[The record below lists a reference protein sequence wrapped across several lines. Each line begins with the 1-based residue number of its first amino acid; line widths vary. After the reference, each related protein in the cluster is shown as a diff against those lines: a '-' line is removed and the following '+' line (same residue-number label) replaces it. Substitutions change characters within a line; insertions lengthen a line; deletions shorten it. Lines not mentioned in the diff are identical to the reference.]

1 MPEPVMLVVLGA
13 AAGAVGTGAAG
24 RLGERIV
31 NRVWPERNATE
42 PSRVVA
48 VQNAEAMSIV
58 KSTGPALVNSIARE
72 VPCLPGKAAAGIF
85 PLPGSL
91 WHRGSSAWAH
101 NRRDLP

>member
-31 NRVWPERNATE
+31 DRVWPERNATE

-58 KSTGPALVNSIARE
+58 KSTGPALVNSICPRSALPSREGSCRNIPFARIS
-72 VPCLPGKAAAGIF
+72 VASWIVSVGT
-85 PLPGSL
+85 
-91 WHRGSSAWAH
+91 
-101 NRRDLP
+101 